1 MALGVHARL
10 IQPGGMRIASPA
22 MDIDTGVAAGAS
34 DAAVVARLRSGDA
47 RTFEAVVAELSPMM
61 LRLARGY
68 VPTEASAQDVVQ
80 ETWLAV
86 IRGLPGFEGRST
98 LRTWVFSILINLA
111 RRRGVRDRR
120 TVPLAA
126 LGTDDEPAVAPS
138 RFRPPGRPDAGG
150 WRPEAAPVDWGPE
163 ARALT
168 AEVRGLLTAGIG
180 RLPPRQREVL
190 VLRDVDGLSTQEVAE
205 AIGVSVGN
213 VRVLLHRARARLREE
228 LEDYHRG
235 GTREVGR

>member
-1 MALGVHARL
+1 
-10 IQPGGMRIASPA
+10 
-22 MDIDTGVAAGAS
+22 MDIDTGGPAVAS

-47 RTFEAVVAELSPMM
+47 RTFESVVGELSPVM
-61 LRLARGY
+61 LRVARGY

-98 LRTWVFSILINLA
+98 LRTWVLSILINLA

-120 TVPLAA
+120 TVPMAT
-126 LGTDDEPAVAPS
+126 LGTDDGPAVAPS
-138 RFRPPGRPDAGG
+138 SFRPPGQPGAGG
-150 WRPEAAPVDWGPE
+150 WRPEAAPQEWGPE

-168 AEVRGLLTAGIG
+168 AEVRGLLSAGIE

-190 VLRDVDGLSTQEVAE
+190 VLRDVDGLSTQEVADGLGLSE
-205 AIGVSVGN
+205 GN
-213 VRVLLHRARARLREE
+213 VRVLLHRARVRLREE
-228 LEDYHRG
+228 LADYHRG
-235 GTREVGR
+235 DGREVRR